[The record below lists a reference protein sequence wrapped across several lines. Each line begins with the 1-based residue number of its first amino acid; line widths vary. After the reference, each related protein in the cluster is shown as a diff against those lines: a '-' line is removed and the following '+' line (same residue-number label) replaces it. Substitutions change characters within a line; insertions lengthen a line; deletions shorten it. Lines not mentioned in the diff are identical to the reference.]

1 VSRQPDPTRRSEQSR
16 QAILTAAADLCA
28 EIGYTAT
35 TIEAIAAR
43 AGVGKQTIYRWWPS
57 KAAVLLEHMQ
67 RVREASIG
75 FPDTGD
81 LRADLLTQTTA
92 VQGLFAANSGAIWR
106 GLLIAAQSDDVAADG
121 VRALLEQAVAE
132 AKERLA
138 KGQASGELRGDAD
151 LDMAVEIIYGP
162 LYHAWLVRGRPLPEG
177 FMKEILHL
185 VFDGLKPATV
195 GGRARKM

>member
-1 VSRQPDPTRRSEQSR
+1 VSPPPDPSRRSEQSR
-16 QAILTAAADLCA
+16 QAILTAAADLCV
-28 EIGYTAT
+28 EIGFAAT

-67 RVREASIG
+67 RARRASAE

-81 LRADLLTQTTA
+81 LRADLLTQTAA
-92 VQGLFAANSGAIWR
+92 VEALFATNLGVIWR

-121 VRALLEQAVAE
+121 VRAMLEHAVTD
-132 AKERLA
+132 AKARLVTA
-138 KGQASGELRGDAD
+138 QASGELRADAD

-162 LYHAWLVRGRPLPEG
+162 LYHAWLLRARPLPKG
-177 FMKEILHL
+177 YMKEILTL
-185 VFDGLKPATV
+185 VFDGLKPAT
-195 GGRARKM
+195 GREVR